1 MKHFESELNQYK
13 TQFKMMQPGNEKL
26 SSLAEASPETIKYL
40 KKIGSDGALAQQ
52 EYLYIKN
59 NEHLYLYYISF
70 LRTVVSAVQACTC
83 INSEM
88 ISNSSQTSA
97 EKVTELINNIA
108 SNSSVP
114 GCFNFYFF

>member
-88 ISNSSQTSA
+88 INNASQTSA
-97 EKVTELINNIA
+97 EQVAGVINTIA
-108 SNSSVP
+108 NNSNVP
-114 GCFNFYFF
+114 G